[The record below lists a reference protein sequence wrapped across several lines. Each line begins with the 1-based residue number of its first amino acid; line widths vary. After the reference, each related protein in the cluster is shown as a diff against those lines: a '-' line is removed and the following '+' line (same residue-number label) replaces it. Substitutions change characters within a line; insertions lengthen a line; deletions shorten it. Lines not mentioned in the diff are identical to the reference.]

1 MFPTR
6 FANIVWNPRFVN
18 LFDFHVEVS
27 EIGMHF
33 GQIQIWVF
41 DISLSYIRHKHNK
54 MYSDHLDKIVLTK
67 ISRRFYFGPFFIKQT
82 PTLNT

>member
-33 GQIQIWVF
+33 AQIQIWIF
-41 DISLSYIRHKHNK
+41 DIFLSYIRHKHNK
-54 MYSDHLDKIVLTK
+54 MYSEHLDKILFDENISK
-67 ISRRFYFGPFFIKQT
+67 ILFRTVFY
-82 PTLNT
+82 

>member
-18 LFDFHVEVS
+18 VFNFHVEVS

-33 GQIQIWVF
+33 AQIQKWVF
-41 DISLSYIRHKHNK
+41 DTSLWYIHHKHNK

-67 ISRRFYFGPFFIKQT
+67 ISGRFYFGPFFIKQT
-82 PTLNT
+82 STLNT